1 MNINGTK
8 DQIETRLK
16 HLTTIVQSFWILIIA
31 IMIILN

>member
-8 DQIETRLK
+8 AQFETKLK
-16 HLTTIVQSFWILIIA
+16 NLTTIVQSFWILIIA